1 MSIPEL
7 LVITKDIDPEK
18 KKEIFFHKANYNWPI
33 IEDKS
38 QKFHIIIIGH
48 PIINNEINSKEV
60 IEYIKINNS
69 LDNDY
74 ISKIDGEFLIIY
86 FDILNNSLNVIND
99 RFASIPIFY
108 FVYDNNIFISQF
120 YYHLAKKINEY
131 GLFKINKTAIIQF
144 LTLQRLFG
152 DITYDHISK
161 YLPAASKLKFQN
173 NKVIITKFWEP
184 NFKKNK
190 NSLKKNALELSNLF
204 RESIKIKKS
213 NIDSNISLFLSGGL
227 DSRIVLSAFDRNVDC
242 ITFSEKYNNESRV
255 AFQVAKAV
263 NSNIQHIETGKDPF
277 SKHLKD
283 ISKLGGGMYVFD
295 HSIFLTLKERLIKK
309 KSVFF
314 HGHGIDFMLQ
324 GKYLP
329 KKNYKLFNYSLT
341 MKSLRI
347 VDNDF
352 TKFFINNI
360 PYRLKKINIFNLIRS
375 DKRKLIFDNL
385 YHSIE
390 AIYKDSLPY
399 SYSSYDSWNYMTTH
413 NLSRHFSHANLMSM
427 ATLGEVR
434 SIVYYNKIFDFYHSV
449 PEKQKINGDLIRQ
462 TQKILSK
469 KLSKIKSANDNI
481 PINLSPFIKDLYRV
495 AHRLFFFLGLSKQKS
510 LWPSY
515 EDRTH
520 PSRDM
525 IFFESEKMMIKA
537 MELKNSK
544 FLTDLNL
551 IDTNLLSEFLD
562 KWIKNPSK
570 GDGALIYY
578 LITLNEFFCDIMSN
592 SKN

>member
-1 MSIPEL
+1 MYYS
-7 LVITKDIDPEK
+7 VK
-18 KKEIFFHKANYNWPI
+18 
-33 IEDKS
+33 
-38 QKFHIIIIGH
+38 
-48 PIINNEINSKEV
+48 
-60 IEYIKINNS
+60 
-69 LDNDY
+69 
-74 ISKIDGEFLIIY
+74 
-86 FDILNNSLNVIND
+86 
-99 RFASIPIFY
+99 
-108 FVYDNNIFISQF
+108 IFISQF

-173 NKVIITKFWEP
+173 NKVIITKYWEP

-204 RESIKIKKS
+204 KESIKIKKS

-255 AFQVAKAV
+255 AFQVAKTV

-329 KKNYKLFNYSLT
+329 KKSYKLFNYSLT
-341 MKSLRI
+341 MKLLRI
-347 VDNDF
+347 IDNDF
-352 TKFFINNI
+352 TNFFINNI
-360 PYRLKKINIFNLIRS
+360 PYRLKKINIFNFINL
-375 DKRKLIFDNL
+375 DKRKLIFNKL
-385 YHSIE
+385 YRSIE
-390 AIYKDSLPY
+390 AIYKESL
-399 SYSSYDSWNYMTTH
+399 SYTQNSYDSWNYMTTH

-434 SIVYYNKIFDFYHSV
+434 SIIYYNKIFDFYHSI
-449 PEKQKINGDLIRQ
+449 PEKQKINGELIRQ
-462 TQKILSK
+462 TQKILSR
-469 KLSKIKSANDNI
+469 KLSKIKSANDNV
-481 PINLSPFIKDLYRV
+481 PANLSPFSKDFYRV
-495 AHRLFFFLGLSKQKS
+495 IHKLFFFLGFSKQRS

-525 IFFESEKMMIKA
+525 LFLDSEKMMLKA
-537 MELKNSK
+537 INLKNSK
-544 FLTDLNL
+544 FLIDLDL
-551 IDTNLLSEFLD
+551 IDINLLSKFINN
-562 KWIKNPSK
+562 WIKSPSK

-578 LITLNEFFCDIMSN
+578 LITLDDFFHDLTSH
-592 SKN
+592 S